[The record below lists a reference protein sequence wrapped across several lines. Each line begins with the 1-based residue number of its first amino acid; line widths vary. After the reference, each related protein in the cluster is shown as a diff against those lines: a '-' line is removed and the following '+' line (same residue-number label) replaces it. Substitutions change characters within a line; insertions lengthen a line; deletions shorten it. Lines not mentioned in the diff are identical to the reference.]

1 MICFNK
7 EKFYESQIFIERQ
20 LIKDENDKG
29 LFFINPFKS
38 DKSFECDISFKTGS
52 IVENNEVKS
61 NFIIHK
67 KSASLS
73 KGAIAGIVIGVAVAI
88 TAIIIYIYFW
98 IKKGVKGLIMI
109 IKDVIHLRNNSTN
122 RLRTQ

>member
-29 LFFINPFKS
+29 LFFINHFES

-52 IVENNEVKS
+52 IVENDEVKS
-61 NFIIHK
+61 NFMVHK
-67 KSASLS
+67 KSSGING
-73 KGAIAGIVIGVAVAI
+73 GAIAVLPLVLLLL
-88 TAIIIYIYFW
+88 FQ
-98 IKKGVKGLIMI
+98 L
-109 IKDVIHLRNNSTN
+109 
-122 RLRTQ
+122 